1 MTVNSFLDMA
11 SSALSQAEG
20 PVRNWSW
27 GLDRCVAIVS
37 ALYSPASKL
46 PHPFVLLNAPL
57 HAAEGPET
65 EERREQQEGPQH
77 GHVQVPLAEEE
88 PHAQQRR
95 AHAVRHPRRRKEQRR
110 EAQERRHH
118 GRREKD

>member
-20 PVRNWSW
+20 PVRNWGW
-27 GLDRCVAIVS
+27 ELDRRVAIVS

-46 PHPFVLLNAPL
+46 PHPFILLNAPL

-77 GHVQVPLAEEE
+77 GHVQVPLAEAE
-88 PHAQQRR
+88 PHAP
-95 AHAVRHPRRRKEQRR
+95 PRRTASRPHTAGSARPGGTSAPAARR
-110 EAQERRHH
+110 P
-118 GRREKD
+118 GPD